1 MQAVVSQQQVQQP
14 HIPLLQTSNGTSGNV
29 WAKFDQGDKI
39 GEGTFGLVFHARS
52 KEDGGRFAVK
62 QFKSGREGDGISITA
77 IREIMLLRYLSHA
90 NIVRLESVHI
100 HRAEPSLWL
109 AFDYAEHDL
118 HDLIRHHI
126 TSSKEVREVRDT
138 NRGERPNTLPVL
150 MPSYTVK
157 SIMWQMLEGLSYL
170 HHNWIMH
177 RDLKP
182 ANVLVMADG
191 GPGEPAGQAGVVKV
205 ADFGLA
211 RIFQAPLRPLHDN
224 GVVVTIW
231 YRAPELLLGSKH
243 YTRAVDVWAAGC
255 ILAELMMLRPLFY
268 GQERKTPNNAFQSD
282 QMAKIFQI
290 LGPVSVPS
298 WPDLGSMPHW
308 SDNTDNVRLRHH
320 EYPPGSVLERSVL
333 QAMKAACPPWSGGA
347 IATASAPSSEV
358 FKLLHRML
366 DYNPHTRITAE
377 EALQHEWFKQ
387 DPLPGPNA
395 FRPPGSKEPAVCY
408 PRRPVSNYA
417 AAAPEPQPAS
427 SARKV
432 ADAPPPP
439 SSHPQVKAPAAPVA
453 ARAQAASK
461 KRKTEVLPSAR

>member
-1 MQAVVSQQQVQQP
+1 MLVS
-14 HIPLLQTSNGTSGNV
+14 
-29 WAKFDQGDKI
+29 

-282 QMAKIFQI
+282 QVAKIFQI
-290 LGPVSVPS
+290 LGPVSVQS
-298 WPDLGSMPHW
+298 WPDLASMPHW

-320 EYPPGSVLERSVL
+320 EYPAGSVLERSVL

-395 FRPPGSKEPAVCY
+395 FRPPASKEPAVCY

-417 AAAPEPQPAS
+417 AAVPEPQPVSA
-427 SARKV
+427 ARKV
-432 ADAPPPP
+432 AEVPPPP
-439 SSHPQVKAPAAPVA
+439 SQPQCKAPAGPVA
-453 ARAQAASK
+453 ARAQPASK
-461 KRKTEVLPSAR
+461 KRKTEVLSSTR